1 MEGGKAPFNRVNF
14 KSGVL
19 RGCWEDIMA
28 LTINWLSA
36 FLVLFSSA
44 GIWGCLCLCLFEP
57 DTEPG
62 SQLDLSGAEI
72 STRRPCGDPVTH
84 NPTDRPVTLID

>member
-1 MEGGKAPFNRVNF
+1 
-14 KSGVL
+14 
-19 RGCWEDIMA
+19 MA

-44 GIWGCLCLCLFEP
+44 GIWGMPVCVSVFEP
-57 DTEPG
+57 DTERE

-72 STRRPCGDPVTH
+72 KTRRPCRDLVTH
-84 NPTDRPVTLID
+84 NPTDCPVTLID